1 MQFIKRWIY
10 WHNFE
15 LGFIVNI
22 DLWIAFCDKFW
33 SADLMAHT
41 PTHEWQV
48 SLQSTYTWILY
59 TLWTL
64 LSYVKINIEY
74 PVNPSCFQVLPPS
87 LYTKL
92 STSSR
97 RTLVVTTTRIRPH
110 FCVIHINIISLHKLT
125 HCVRDSIDTYVVVRY
140 GNKLCPGLV
149 IDEDGSDV
157 QVQCIHKICTI
168 IFYWPPCDDMCWY
181 SNGDSITEIPPSENV
196 TSHHLQIHPGAPFT
210 NMV

>member
-22 DLWIAFCDKFW
+22 DLWIVFCDKLW

-97 RTLVVTTTRIRPH
+97 RTLVVTTARIRPH
-110 FCVIHINIISLHKLT
+110 FCVIHINIILLHKLT
-125 HCVRDSIDTYVVVRY
+125 HCVRDNSCPNGCYVV
-140 GNKLCPGLV
+140 L
-149 IDEDGSDV
+149 S
-157 QVQCIHKICTI
+157 
-168 IFYWPPCDDMCWY
+168 
-181 SNGDSITEIPPSENV
+181 
-196 TSHHLQIHPGAPFT
+196 HLQCRLEISKLKAKMYQHMWFTSAFYANAYVWLITYTVQSPADQNPLTSSGAVWRAVKGTWPNQCFDT
-210 NMV
+210 CGD

>member
-1 MQFIKRWIY
+1 M
-10 WHNFE
+10 
-15 LGFIVNI
+15 NI
-22 DLWIAFCDKFW
+22 DLWIVFCGKFW

-97 RTLVVTTTRIRPH
+97 RTLVVTTARIRPH
-110 FCVIHINIISLHKLT
+110 FCVIHTNIISLHKLT
-125 HCVRDSIDTYVVVRY
+125 HCVHDNIFDTWFN
-140 GNKLCPGLV
+140 GKHIQTLHLSLISGGAQKKMKN
-149 IDEDGSDV
+149 
-157 QVQCIHKICTI
+157 
-168 IFYWPPCDDMCWY
+168 IF
-181 SNGDSITEIPPSENV
+181 
-196 TSHHLQIHPGAPFT
+196 QIFLHDA
-210 NMV
+210 

>member
-15 LGFIVNI
+15 LGFIVNT
-22 DLWIAFCDKFW
+22 DLWIVFCDKFW

-74 PVNPSCFQVLPPS
+74 PVSPSCFQVLPPS

-92 STSSR
+92 SNSSR
-97 RTLVVTTTRIRPH
+97 RTFVVTTARIRPH

-125 HCVRDSIDTYVVVRY
+125 HCVRDNIYVNICVLVVLGIRFCSFVVFFFFRY
-140 GNKLCPGLV
+140 LFIYGLTHC
-149 IDEDGSDV
+149 DLGRHSAS
-157 QVQCIHKICTI
+157 HKI
-168 IFYWPPCDDMCWY
+168 DMKWSFQSLFSLLKKTCFNWELQL
-181 SNGDSITEIPPSENV
+181 NFQRNV
-196 TSHHLQIHPGAPFT
+196 HRCLL
-210 NMV
+210 

>member
-15 LGFIVNI
+15 LWFIVNI
-22 DLWIAFCDKFW
+22 DLWIVFCDKFW

-87 LYTKL
+87 LYAKL

-97 RTLVVTTTRIRPH
+97 RTLVVTTVRIRPH

-125 HCVRDSIDTYVVVRY
+125 HCVRDSTLKFELLHKDFQPFRHGRHKYTKLTFIRHVFPDIHLTTFFDENLGDYVYFV
-140 GNKLCPGLV
+140 
-149 IDEDGSDV
+149 
-157 QVQCIHKICTI
+157 
-168 IFYWPPCDDMCWY
+168 
-181 SNGDSITEIPPSENV
+181 
-196 TSHHLQIHPGAPFT
+196 
-210 NMV
+210 